1 MTVPSLFHIK
11 KAIASL
17 NPEQVRK
24 LADRPIR
31 VGIYASS
38 PQSFQRIEDF
48 FLRDLGPER
57 RRESASLLVR
67 EPSGRGPSDLT
78 IFDEG
83 VVAPPRALVFHSER
97 PDEIVKRILARYEDL
112 GLPLAR
118 AFPPFR
124 RPFVERVISQTCK
137 ENAVFSLTTALPD
150 IIPSIIEI
158 PWAVA
163 EFASD
168 TAFITMNQLK
178 MAFLIAAASDR
189 PVGYREQ
196 KSEVATVVA
205 GAFGWRA
212 IARQVVGKI
221 PFGGGLVG
229 KAAIAYAGT
238 KVIGLS
244 LDHLYAIG
252 YTYSR
257 EERESL
263 YQDAFRQGRNV
274 AWRILTYLR
283 PDLAA
288 KFTRAETSK
297 QPAVMSYPRA

>member
-1 MTVPSLFHIK
+1 MSVPSLFHIK
-11 KAIASL
+11 RAIANL

-24 LADRPIR
+24 LANHPLRI
-31 VGIYASS
+31 GIYGSS

-48 FLRDLGPER
+48 LLRDLGPER
-57 RRESASLLVR
+57 RRESASFLVR
-67 EPSGRGPSDLT
+67 EPSGQGPSDIT

-83 VVAPPRALVFHSER
+83 IVSPPGALVFRAER
-97 PDEIVKRILARYEDL
+97 PEILVRNVLERHEDL
-112 GLPLAR
+112 GVPLAR
-118 AFPPFR
+118 AFLPFR
-124 RPFVERVISQTCK
+124 RPFVEKVIAKTCR
-137 ENAVFSLTTALPD
+137 ENTLFSLTTALPD
-150 IIPSIIEI
+150 IIPSIIEL

-196 KSEVATVVA
+196 KSEVAAVVA

-221 PFGGGLVG
+221 PFGGGLIG

-244 LDHLYAIG
+244 LDRLYAVG

-257 EERESL
+257 EQRETL
-263 YQDAFRQGRNV
+263 YQDAFQQGRTV

-288 KFTRAETSK
+288 KFNRAEAGRQTAT
-297 QPAVMSYPRA
+297 PYPRA